1 MEGEVVDLEL
11 DADSEVQ
18 NAAEPP
24 ARPAA
29 ASRPPAPAPRAVR
42 PARRAAPSAPMPAV
56 PLRVG
61 AAQVRTLLAEEP
73 ELLEP
78 GLAIYVDES
87 GQVAGAGYATDVGPI
102 DLLARDGRGA
112 LVVVV
117 VADPGDQDSLV
128 PDVLQRVGWVR
139 KHLGK
144 GRHDVRAIVLLES
157 GGQDLSYAAAAVAST
172 VSFKTWRVSVGF
184 DDVEV

>member
-11 DADSEVQ
+11 DADSEVER
-18 NAAEPP
+18 APEPLTK
-24 ARPAA
+24 PAA
-29 ASRPPAPAPRAVR
+29 ASRPPAPRAAR
-42 PARRAAPSAPMPAV
+42 PVRRAAPSAPAPAV

-61 AAQVRTLLAEEP
+61 AAQVRSLLAEEP

-87 GQVAGAGYATDVGPI
+87 GQAAGAGYATDVGPI

-117 VADPGDQDSLV
+117 VADSGAEDSLV

-157 GGQDLSYAAAAVAST
+157 GGQDLSYAAAAVAGT
-172 VSFKTWRVSVGF
+172 VSFKTWRVAVGF